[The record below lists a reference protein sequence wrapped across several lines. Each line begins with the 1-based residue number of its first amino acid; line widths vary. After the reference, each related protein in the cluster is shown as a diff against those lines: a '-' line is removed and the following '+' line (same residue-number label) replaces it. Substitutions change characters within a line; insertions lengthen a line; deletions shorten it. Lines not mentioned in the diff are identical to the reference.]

1 MLTLDFPSFSV
12 LFISNDITFLKGS
25 QTMLLNLEQL
35 TISLDIPNDE
45 SNSNS
50 HNSPCSFKDLDDW
63 DVWVKCEYIFIT
75 TEFSVISC
83 ILK

>member
-1 MLTLDFPSFSV
+1 
-12 LFISNDITFLKGS
+12 
-25 QTMLLNLEQL
+25 MLLNLDQL

-63 DVWVKCEYIFIT
+63 DIWVKSEYI
-75 TEFSVISC
+75 
-83 ILK
+83 ILTSFQKLQIDQKRTIHRG